1 MINLFFEAITWKF
14 PRTEIPTE
22 EMNPKTMLATLAFP
36 WSPKSLTCWKRIT
49 TIHTAEGRRQR
60 GHLDIRKLFV
70 STAEACDGQSL
81 SDKGLLQPVMSTYIC
96 HYLKPSRCCRPGRRD
111 SSEGCRCHIHFR
123 EDGENR
129 ITFIFTLTW
138 NIMIWLVWFITTC
151 LLSISSL

>member
-1 MINLFFEAITWKF
+1 MVTWKF

-49 TIHTAEGRRQR
+49 TIHRAGGRRRR
-60 GHLDIRKLFV
+60 GHRDIWKLFV
-70 STAEACDGQSL
+70 YPIEACDGQGL
-81 SDKGLLQPVMSTYIC
+81 SDKGLPLPVMSKYIC

-111 SSEGCRCHIHFR
+111 SSEGCRCHIRFR
-123 EDGENR
+123 EDGANR
-129 ITFIFTLTW
+129 ITLICTLPL